1 MFKAHST
8 KSRRIG
14 KVSLI
19 CSTTHHAYMILLSIP
34 KLKTLIQTLSIT
46 FMSVLPFM
54 WSYYSSLTIN
64 SKGEIKCR
72 CLPTKEKKLKLTS
85 IELSF
90 MAKQHPACQSTM
102 PCEWQANSSRD
113 EGWLPEIFF
122 QWEAFSLPKNSVHVY
137 RKSSML
143 WLNSKF
149 RPHYQT
155 YSKYL
160 KNPVERDS
168 LVTMRKFPEW
178 RTYSVMENSVLF
190 YQEKWCGSVKL
201 HGASR
206 TLFPFL
212 SQKDSSKN
220 LKETSLTQWLWV
232 WVNSGSWWWTRR
244 PGVLWFMGLQR
255 VGHDWATELN
265 WTEETCVQSFPY
277 HSSSVFLLD
286 THLLSDK
293 LLPSYM

>member
-8 KSRRIG
+8 KSRRNG

-34 KLKTLIQTLSIT
+34 KLNTLIQTLSIT

-90 MAKQHPACQSTM
+90 MAKQHPVCQSPM

-122 QWEAFSLPKNSVHVY
+122 QWEAFSLPKNAVYVY

-160 KNPVERDS
+160 ENPVERDS
-168 LVTMRKFPEW
+168 LVTMRKSPEW

-190 YQEKWCGSVKL
+190 YQEKWCGLIHSTITGAGSCLFKSLFVPQCTNHYCFFHFSRMLYLKL
-201 HGASR
+201 NTCIQTIEYYSALKR
-206 TLFPFL
+206 NEL
-212 SQKDSSKN
+212 SSCEKTQRNHKN
-220 LKETSLTQWLWV
+220 HIS
-232 WVNSGSWWWTRR
+232 
-244 PGVLWFMGLQR
+244 
-255 VGHDWATELN
+255 
-265 WTEETCVQSFPY
+265 
-277 HSSSVFLLD
+277 
-286 THLLSDK
+286 
-293 LLPSYM
+293 